1 MGVTVRSSTLSP
13 LLLPP
18 RERKS
23 SSERPSST
31 RTPRRDATFTLRTLT
46 PSSPKRTSL
55 ESSRNTEKLR
65 ASRCSPLTNRRRL
78 TLSSASRLP
87 TRPSKLYSTA
97 TTDSSTRDNFRS
109 AITSLR
115 NSETSR
121 TKRPRINLDSSSSS
135 SSTTRTT
142 TGKTS
147 PPETSSTTR
156 SPSSSRPSPCKDRA
170 CTLSRDSKTTRV
182 DRETTTEVVTS
193 RDRETLLTARTDKN
207 KMQGRNN
214 MQQNMGG
221 NRGQGQQ
228 QMTMPTLPMPAVGGQ
243 APVQMP
249 QTQDPAAAAFYA
261 KTHKIVPSVK
271 ADNPHLK
278 QHVGNA
284 IFDFVT
290 QLRGQSLAPKIT
302 GMLIDLPLEE
312 TQMYLMNYPEFVKK
326 VNEAAN
332 LLTQMQ
338 QPQAQMPQPGMPMP

>member
-1 MGVTVRSSTLSP
+1 MQGQGMHP
-13 LLLPP
+13 LQ
-18 RERKS
+18 RQQNYQGGQ
-23 SSERPSST
+23 
-31 RTPRRDATFTLRTLT
+31 
-46 PSSPKRTSL
+46 
-55 ESSRNTEKLR
+55 RNNNGGGNFKGQR
-65 ASRCSPLTNRRRL
+65 NASHGQNRQGQ
-78 TLSSASRLP
+78 
-87 TRPSKLYSTA
+87 
-97 TTDSSTRDNFRS
+97 DGGMN
-109 AITSLR
+109 
-115 NSETSR
+115 N
-121 TKRPRINLDSSSSS
+121 N
-135 SSTTRTT
+135 
-142 TGKTS
+142 
-147 PPETSSTTR
+147 
-156 SPSSSRPSPCKDRA
+156 
-170 CTLSRDSKTTRV
+170 
-182 DRETTTEVVTS
+182 
-193 RDRETLLTARTDKN
+193 
-207 KMQGRNN
+207 MQGRNN

-221 NRGQGQQ
+221 NRGQSQQ

-290 QLRGQSLAPKIT
+290 QLRGQALAPKIT